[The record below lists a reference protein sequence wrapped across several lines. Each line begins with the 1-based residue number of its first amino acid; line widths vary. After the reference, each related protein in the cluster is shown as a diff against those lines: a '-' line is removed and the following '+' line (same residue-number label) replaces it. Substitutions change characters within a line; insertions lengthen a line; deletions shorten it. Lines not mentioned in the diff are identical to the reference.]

1 MARAIARLTREEREQ
16 DFLRK
21 VKKLTGEEYTV
32 LSQYTYNNKPV
43 LMRHEVCK
51 REFKTRPSSFTS
63 SGSRC
68 RYCARETVGRKNSKS
83 LLLSHEDFENNLK
96 SRQGRNT
103 FELLSEYKGSG
114 EKIKVRHNCDSCDHY
129 EGWVFAGQLLQKG
142 CPSMK
147 HKKKKYKNNWIIYC
161 ETPIDSQKIDSSHE
175 AFIEKVSRLPHK
187 ESVEIL
193 SEYINSKNKIN
204 IKCLQCNTLSWV
216 LPQRVV
222 NNNFCQSC
230 GFKKRNATKTF
241 PPEVMMGRVNEWFG
255 EGEYTMVNPEDYVDS
270 THHSLVRHERC
281 GHEWM
286 VTMTNLT
293 RGFGCPRCSA
303 CSKGEI
309 WITELLE
316 ENNVEFKTQ
325 QTFPDLR
332 FKKPLRFDF
341 SILDSDGNIKL
352 LLEYNGVQHYREV
365 PFFASSD
372 LSERRERDTIK
383 MNYAKNNNMP
393 LFIIPFTYDSKK
405 KIEALLT
412 KNKII

>member
-1 MARAIARLTREEREQ
+1 MARLTREKREQ

-21 VKKLTGEEYTV
+21 VKDLTGEEYTV
-32 LSQYTYNNKPV
+32 LSRYTYNNKPV
-43 LMRHEVCK
+43 VMRHEVCK

-68 RYCARETVGRKNSKS
+68 RYCAREAVGRKNSKI
-83 LLLSHEDFENNLK
+83 LLVSHEKFENNLK

-114 EKIKVRHNCDSCDHY
+114 EKIKIRHNCDSCGYY

-161 ETPIDSQKIDSSHE
+161 EIPTNSQKIDSSHE
-175 AFIEKVSRLPHK
+175 AFIKKVFSLPHK
-187 ESVEIL
+187 DSVEIL
-193 SEYINSKNKIN
+193 SEYINSRNKID
-204 IKCLQCNTLSWV
+204 IKCLRCNTISSV
-216 LPQRVV
+216 LPQQVV
-222 NNNFCQSC
+222 NDTFCRSC
-230 GFKKRNATKTF
+230 GSKKRNRARTL
-241 PPEVMMGRVNEWFG
+241 PPEVMMGRVDEWFG
-255 EGEYTMVNPEDYVDS
+255 VGEYTMVNPENYIDS
-270 THHSLVRHERC
+270 THHSLIKHERC

-286 VTMTNLT
+286 ITMTNLT
-293 RGFGCPRCSA
+293 RGFGCPRCSSY
-303 CSKGEI
+303 SKGEI

-325 QTFPDLR
+325 QTFPDLS

-365 PFFASSD
+365 PFFAGSD

-383 MNYAKNNNMP
+383 MKYAKNNNIP
-393 LFIIPFTYDSKK
+393 LFIIPFMYDSKK
-405 KIEALLT
+405 KIKALLT